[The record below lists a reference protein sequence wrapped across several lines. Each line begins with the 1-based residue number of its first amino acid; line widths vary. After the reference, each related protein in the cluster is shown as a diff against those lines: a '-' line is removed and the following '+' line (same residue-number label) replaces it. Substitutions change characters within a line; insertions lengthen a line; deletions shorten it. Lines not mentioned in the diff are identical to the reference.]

1 MAGKQLEKV
10 LKSIE
15 RQLFKLVLSHAQKF
29 GDREREA
36 SGKKNCIRNN
46 HSKSPHSPSPKFE
59 CEEIQYSNRH

>member
-29 GDREREA
+29 ADREREA
-36 SGKKNCIRNN
+36 VVKKNCIRNN
-46 HSKSPHSPSPKFE
+46 YSKSPHSPSPNFE
-59 CEEIQYSNRH
+59 CEEIQYSKRH

>member
-29 GDREREA
+29 ADREREA
-36 SGKKNCIRNN
+36 TSKKNCIRNN
-46 HSKSPHSPSPKFE
+46 HSKSPHSPSPNFE
-59 CEEIQYSNRH
+59 CEDILYSKRH